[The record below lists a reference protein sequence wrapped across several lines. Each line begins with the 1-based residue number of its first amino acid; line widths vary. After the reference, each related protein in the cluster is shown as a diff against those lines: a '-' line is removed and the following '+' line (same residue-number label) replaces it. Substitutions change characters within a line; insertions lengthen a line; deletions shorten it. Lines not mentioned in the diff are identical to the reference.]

1 MEDEVVLR
9 KAYTSRVRI
18 RDIAAT
24 RGATLVMLGD
34 KTRAGGMTPAVTPAA
49 TLEEIPEETP
59 VVILAAIPEETP
71 GPPGPPGPP
80 GMDGPPRQ
88 DPRDMRPPPDAVA
101 RNGAGPPVPQPA
113 EEEVGPSIRQR
124 PLFCVV
130 CASNN
135 SVARTNNSNAGL
147 RVISAGTGSAV
158 RLPGPAI
165 DKPNV
170 YRFGTPY
177 DTIYKD
183 LESKDP
189 KLYTANGL
197 LPMLDRNRKVKLAP
211 EKWQEQRNILADVV
225 ITCEERCYDAVCDD
239 MLARGGEFNRP
250 IHVINVE
257 IKDNPEE
264 AHIAGKSI
272 LELCQTIEKA
282 RDIDAE
288 MDDIL
293 VQHQERHPHALL
305 HTVAFF

>member
-1 MEDEVVLR
+1 M
-9 KAYTSRVRI
+9 
-18 RDIAAT
+18 
-24 RGATLVMLGD
+24 
-34 KTRAGGMTPAVTPAA
+34 
-49 TLEEIPEETP
+49 
-59 VVILAAIPEETP
+59 
-71 GPPGPPGPP
+71 
-80 GMDGPPRQ
+80 
-88 DPRDMRPPPDAVA
+88 
-101 RNGAGPPVPQPA
+101 
-113 EEEVGPSIRQR
+113 
-124 PLFCVV
+124 
-130 CASNN
+130 
-135 SVARTNNSNAGL
+135 
-147 RVISAGTGSAV
+147 

-264 AHIAGKSI
+264 AHIAGKGI
-272 LELCQTIEKA
+272 LELCQTVSCKGAELA
-282 RDIDAE
+282 DRDRLRRRATLTPRWTTSSCSTRSGTL
-288 MDDIL
+288 MRCCTL
-293 VQHQERHPHALL
+293 
-305 HTVAFF
+305 